1 MKRRVFL
8 GLALALACAALPS
21 AAAPPGP
28 TPAELLGASG
38 DAYFTDWLN
47 DYYVRSLAAG
57 VSKAVMDRELSGLS
71 PDPRVTA
78 SDAGQPEFA
87 RTVGEYVNG
96 AVTDSSAAIGAKKG
110 AAITQLGAIEKTYGV
125 PREVLLAVWAMESGY
140 GASQGDKDIIR
151 SLATL
156 AALGRRRAW
165 AEGEL
170 TAALG
175 IISSGQATRAQL
187 KGSWA
192 GAMGQTQFIPSAYLS
207 TAIDGD
213 GDGKR
218 DIWGSAPDALA
229 SAANLLVKGGWRRGE
244 RWAVEVKL
252 AKGFDF
258 GLSEGP
264 KQVPAWWAEKG
275 AKRADGKAWSAAD
288 AAAPAQLILPAG
300 STGPAFLIFANH
312 MAIRTY
318 NNSLAYALAVGLLA
332 DRIAG
337 AGPLK
342 TPWPAEV
349 RLSLTD
355 RMAAQEALA
364 KLGYNPGSADGVVGV
379 GTRQSLRAWQKAR
392 GLPADGYLSPDMVK
406 KLKAEVA
413 AKAAGT

>member
-1 MKRRVFL
+1 MKRRAFL
-8 GLALALACAALPS
+8 GLALSAAALPS
-21 AAAPPGP
+21 VAAPQSP
-28 TPAELLGASG
+28 TPAELLGATG

-47 DYYVRSLAAG
+47 DFYARSVAAG
-57 VSKAVMDRELSGLS
+57 VAKPLLDRELSGLS

-96 AVTDSSAAIGAKKG
+96 VVTAGSVALGVKKAQAVP
-110 AAITQLGAIEKTYGV
+110 QLAAIEKTYGV
-125 PREVLLAVWAMESGY
+125 PREILVAVWAMESGY

-170 TAALG
+170 TAALT
-175 IISSGQATRAQL
+175 IIGSGQATRAQL

-192 GAMGQTQFIPSAYLS
+192 GAMGQTQFIPSAYLA

-218 DIWGSAPDALA
+218 DIWGSTPDALA

-244 RWAVEVKL
+244 AWAREVIL
-252 AKGFDF
+252 PKGFDY

-264 KQVPAWWAEKG
+264 KEVPSWWAAKEV
-275 AKRADGKAWSAAD
+275 KRADGLPWRPAD
-288 AAAPAQLILPAG
+288 AAAPAALILPAG
-300 STGPAFLIFANH
+300 AHGPAFLIFANH

-337 AGPLK
+337 GGPLK
-342 TPWPAEV
+342 TPWPAET

-392 GLPADGYLSPDMVK
+392 GLPADGYLSPEMVK

-413 AKAAGT
+413 AKAGT